1 MRLAASLARKDLR
14 PARRLRSPAR
24 LLPRVSGLALIAAAA
39 VFAASPGSAQI
50 ESREGIALQNQILG
64 LRQEI
69 EQLRRVGGSAA
80 PAPQP
85 SARGGSA
92 PSGELVGQ
100 LLDRLNNLEEEVR
113 RLRGRVDE
121 AEFRSRQ
128 LAQSVEKLQGDV
140 DFRLQQL
147 EAGRP
152 AGATPPPRPPTAT
165 APGSSTPVP
174 PVATPTAAPRPP
186 ERAIADGQA
195 ALARREFAAAEAAA
209 REVLAV
215 RGSPRT
221 TDAQLLLGDALTGK
235 RDFPAAALAYNDA
248 YARNRTSPRAPEA
261 LLGLAGAFV
270 EMGNRREACDT
281 LADLRRGFP
290 TIPRAQAERASSIRQ
305 RAGCR

>member
-1 MRLAASLARKDLR
+1 M
-14 PARRLRSPAR
+14 
-24 LLPRVSGLALIAAAA
+24 LLV
-39 VFAASPGSAQI
+39 ASPVAAQI

-69 EQLRRVGGSAA
+69 EQLRRVGGGA
-80 PAPQP
+80 PAALPTP
-85 SARGGSA
+85 RGSGA

-100 LLDRLNNLEEEVR
+100 LLDRLSNLEEEVR

-121 AEFRSRQ
+121 AEFRNRQ
-128 LAQSVEKLQGDV
+128 LSQAVEKLQGDV

-152 AGATPPPRPPTAT
+152 GGTAPAARPPAGAPGAAPP
-165 APGSSTPVP
+165 P
-174 PVATPTAAPRPP
+174 PVAAPAAASRPP

-195 ALARREFAAAEAAA
+195 ALARRDFATAEAAA

-215 RGSPRT
+215 RGSPRG
-221 TDAQLLLGDALTGK
+221 TDAQLLLGDALAGK

-248 YARNRTSPRAPEA
+248 FSRNRTSPRAPEA
-261 LLGLAGAFV
+261 LLGLAGSFA

-281 LADLRRGFP
+281 LDDLRRGFP
-290 TIPRAQAERASSIRQ
+290 TIPRPQAERASAIRQ